1 MSAEGG
7 GTAGTGSVSLRGGSS
22 CGVKNEVKRDAFPP
36 VFGLATPSF
45 FDSIVEAGASSSV
58 GVAHMPKNLSGPVSI
73 AKGVSTFG
81 CSRLKNDPTASDLGG
96 ISSAGVLAEDLFIES
111 FHF

>member
-7 GTAGTGSVSLRGGSS
+7 GTAGIGSVSLRGASS
-22 CGVKNEVKRDAFPP
+22 CGVKKEVKRDAFPP

-45 FDSIVEAGASSSV
+45 CDSIAEAGVNSSV

-73 AKGVSTFG
+73 VIGVSTFG
-81 CSRLKNDPTASDLGG
+81 FSRLKNEPPASAFSST
-96 ISSAGVLAEDLFIES
+96 SSAGVLAEDLFIES